1 VGYFSRAIEGT
12 MKTMGLKEMK
22 IKKDKF
28 SMLIEN
34 IQDGY
39 AYHEIVRDSS
49 GKPVDFIFID
59 VNPAFETIT
68 GLNRIDILGKTF
80 TEVLPEIKEPGLDWI
95 NIYKQST
102 HTEKP
107 IQLESFS
114 EALNRWYEI
123 SAFIPEE
130 GYFAVVFRDVTEK
143 KMATQMLVTSETRY
157 RRLFESTKDGILIL
171 NAESGKII
179 DANPFLLQRVGFSK
193 EEILGKPI
201 WEIEKFK
208 DIVANQ
214 DRFLEL
220 KQKEYIRTEDLPLQT
235 VEGQQVTVE
244 FVSNIYLE
252 GQNKVIQ
259 CNLRDITE
267 RRKMEKALLE
277 SERKLS
283 SILNNIPDV
292 IWSLSLPDMDLS
304 YVSPSV
310 SKMYGRPAEEFV
322 KHPSLW
328 QDAVHPDDQ
337 YQTELTFKQLYKEGS
352 AERECRIVRP
362 DESVIWINDK
372 SKIIYDENQVPL
384 RIEGIASDITDRKL
398 AEESV
403 INRLAE
409 LEAIYKVSAILRT
422 AETQDDM
429 LKLFLVETLAVVNTE
444 AGAICINNPTNEQSR
459 FTATHGWFSEL
470 DNVFLKNEDNLV
482 TKACASKKAKF
493 SAECAKD
500 FRMKYPEIIPE
511 GWSITCLPLLADADT
526 MGTIFVSFELPR
538 EITAEELKLLTS
550 LTEMAGTAI
559 QRISHNE
566 NNIRHLEQLQALRN
580 IDMAIS
586 SSKDLRVIYK
596 VILNEITSLLNVNA
610 AALIRLDPNSG
621 VLKYEAWQGFHT
633 KNLEKIELFIGKGFA
648 GQVAMEGKSVCIEN
662 LNDTGTD
669 TTQNLLLEKEN
680 AHSYCAVPLINKG
693 RVEGV
698 LEIFHRNPF
707 SISEEWLKFL
717 ETLAWQATMAIDS
730 AELVHNLAKT
740 NYKLIQAY
748 DSTIKGWAFAL
759 DLRDKETE
767 EHSLRVTEMT
777 VNIAREMGMSQEEL
791 VHVRRGALL
800 HDIGK
805 MGVSDTILLKPG
817 ELTKEEW
824 VIMRQ
829 HPTFAFEM
837 LSTIEY
843 LRPALDIPYC
853 HHEKWDGTGY
863 PRGLRHEEIPLVARI
878 FSVADVYDALT
889 SDRPYRKAWSKEEA
903 VEHIRQERGS
913 HFDPQVVEMFLREVK

>member
-1 VGYFSRAIEGT
+1 MPI
-12 MKTMGLKEMK
+12 KET
-22 IKKDKF
+22 KF
-28 SMLIEN
+28 NMLIEN

-39 AYHEIVRDSS
+39 AYHKIVRDGS

-95 NIYKQST
+95 NIYKQLT

-123 SAFIPEE
+123 SAFSPEE
-130 GYFAVVFRDVTEK
+130 GYFAAVFRDITEK
-143 KMATQMLVTSETRY
+143 KRATEILVTSETRY
-157 RRLFESTKDGILIL
+157 RRLFESAKDGILIL

-179 DANPFLLQRVGFSK
+179 DANPFLLERVGLLK

-201 WEIEKFK
+201 WEIEKFT

-214 DRFLEL
+214 DSFLEL
-220 KQKEYIRTEDLPLQT
+220 KQKEYIRYEDLPLQT

-244 FVSNIYLE
+244 FVSNLYLE
-252 GQNKVIQ
+252 GQYKVIQ

-277 SERKLS
+277 RERKLS

-310 SKMYGRPAEEFV
+310 GKMYGRSADEFV
-322 KHPSLW
+322 KYPSLW

-337 YQTELTFKQLYKEGS
+337 YQTELTFKQIYNEGS
-352 AERECRIVRP
+352 AERECRIIRP
-362 DESVIWINDK
+362 DESIIWINDK
-372 SKIIYDENQVPL
+372 SKIVYDENNVPL
-384 RIEGIASDITDRKL
+384 RIEGISSDITDRKI

-409 LEAIYKVSAILRT
+409 LETIYKVSAILRT
-422 AETQDDM
+422 AETQDEM
-429 LKLFLVETLAVVNTE
+429 LRLLLVEILAVVNTK
-444 AGAICINNPTNEQSR
+444 AGAICINHPKDGQLH
-459 FTATHGWFSEL
+459 FTTTHGWFSEL
-470 DNVFLKNEDNLV
+470 DDTFLKTEDSLV
-482 TKACASKKAKF
+482 GKVYASKKAQV
-493 SAECAKD
+493 SGECTKN
-500 FRMKYPEIIPE
+500 FREKYPEIIPE
-511 GWSITCLPLLADADT
+511 GWGIICLPLLADTDVI
-526 MGTIFVSFELPR
+526 GTLFVSLQLPR
-538 EITAEELKLLTS
+538 EVTSAELKLLTS

-559 QRISHNE
+559 QKIGHYE
-566 NNIRHLEQLQALRN
+566 NNVRHLEQLQALRN
-580 IDMAIS
+580 LDLAIS
-586 SSKDLRVIYK
+586 SSLDLH
-596 VILNEITSLLNVNA
+596 VILKIILDDIRRLIEVDA
-610 AALIRLDPNSG
+610 AAILLLDPNSG
-621 VLKYEAWQGFHT
+621 TLKYEAWSGFHSD
-633 KNLEKIELFIGKGFA
+633 NPEKIKLFMGEGFA
-648 GQVAMEGKSVCIEN
+648 GQAAMERKSFRITN
-662 LNDTGTD
+662 LREADAD
-669 TTQNLLLEKEN
+669 PVQQLLIEKED
-680 AHSYCAVPLINKG
+680 AHSYYATPMISKD

-698 LEIFHRNPF
+698 LEIFHRESF
-707 SISEEWLKFL
+707 DLSMEWLEFL
-717 ETLAWQATMAIDS
+717 DTLAGQAAKVIDN
-730 AELVHNLAKT
+730 AELIYNLANA

-748 DSTIKGWAFAL
+748 DNTIKGWAFAL

-817 ELTKEEW
+817 ELTKAEW

-837 LSTIEY
+837 LST
-843 LRPALDIPYC
+843 
-853 HHEKWDGTGY
+853 
-863 PRGLRHEEIPLVARI
+863 
-878 FSVADVYDALT
+878 
-889 SDRPYRKAWSKEEA
+889 
-903 VEHIRQERGS
+903 
-913 HFDPQVVEMFLREVK
+913 